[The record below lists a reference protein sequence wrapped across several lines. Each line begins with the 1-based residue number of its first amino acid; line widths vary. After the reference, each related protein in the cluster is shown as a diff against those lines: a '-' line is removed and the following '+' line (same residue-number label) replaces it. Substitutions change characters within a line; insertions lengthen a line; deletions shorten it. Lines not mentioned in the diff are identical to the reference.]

1 VDKLKRRKNMKRYS
15 ILAAV
20 LVVMAGSAYAADFMD
35 LQRMK
40 VSEVKAAAVEVPA
53 PAAGVAAKVSASLP
67 ARNSSPITK
76 VENPKYICQTHG
88 GGHAIALNGNS
99 ARVWQVDGAEEGA
112 EEGLEL
118 GDVILTRYARSNH
131 LDIEGTLSFYGEVI
145 KLELTMVPDET
156 DPNKPYMIVKIN
168 GEDQEPPLERVPC
181 RIVY

>member
-1 VDKLKRRKNMKRYS
+1 MKKHS

-35 LQRMK
+35 LQTMK
-40 VSEVKAAAVEVPA
+40 VPEVKSGAADVPGPIAAASRDRNT
-53 PAAGVAAKVSASLP
+53 SA
-67 ARNSSPITK
+67 ITK

-99 ARVWQVDGAEEGA
+99 ARVWQIDGVEEGA

-118 GDVILTRYARSNH
+118 GDVILTRHIRPNH
-131 LDIEGTLSFYGEVI
+131 LDIAGTLSFYGEVI
-145 KLELTMVPDET
+145 KLELTIAPDAK
-156 DPNKPYMIVKIN
+156 DPSKPYMTVKIN
-168 GEDQEPPLERVPC
+168 GEDQEPPLEQVPC